1 MTPLKSERLEAS
13 ASAVRNLGRR
23 LTKISNNSP
32 AVISHDILD
41 AAQAKAQPNT
51 NKLPSQSFLC
61 LPDID
66 TDPARIPNQHV
77 VVVRFDWLQSPVNR
91 PPEGS
96 TFGRKRERNP

>member
-1 MTPLKSERLEAS
+1 MTPLKSERPEAS

-23 LTKISNNSP
+23 LTKISKNSP

-41 AAQAKAQPNT
+41 AAQAKVQPNT
-51 NKLPSQSFLC
+51 SKLTYHSFLC
-61 LPDID
+61 LSESD
-66 TDPARIPNQHV
+66 TDPARTPNQHI

-96 TFGRKRERNP
+96 TFGMTRERNP